1 LPEEVYGWFGGPA
14 YGVDEILTR
23 FHVDE
28 FPMLVGIIKPSLGPS
43 LDVAT
48 IDRKLREV
56 LSGGIHGVKDDEMQG
71 DLPFARLSERI
82 NLAEKYGRYIPT
94 LNLDDA
100 DSYLG
105 ILMNEKIGMAL
116 LNASIIGFP
125 MLRTLRMMTRI
136 PLLSHVA
143 MQGTYLDSFCPK
155 VFAQL
160 HRLFGCDAFITPIGD
175 VGYYRIDKGQEQD
188 MVHEFVKELPIRK
201 TLPLLTGGARLRNLR
216 EVMTPYQ
223 AFDIPYG
230 IVFGTQIFGS
240 DEGPAE
246 MARVVVE
253 KVAEIKAQ
261 G

>member
-1 LPEEVYGWFGGPA
+1 
-14 YGVDEILTR
+14 
-23 FHVDE
+23 
-28 FPMLVGIIKPSLGPS
+28 
-43 LDVAT
+43 
-48 IDRKLREV
+48 
-56 LSGGIHGVKDDEMQG
+56 
-71 DLPFARLSERI
+71 
-82 NLAEKYGRYIPT
+82 
-94 LNLDDA
+94 
-100 DSYLG
+100 
-105 ILMNEKIGMAL
+105 
-116 LNASIIGFP
+116 
-125 MLRTLRMMTRI
+125 
-136 PLLSHVA
+136 